1 MRLGLSAARVPR
13 LHLLAQAL
21 LTVID
26 WRSLCNSTT
35 KQLIETLF
43 RNGTVTVV
51 GIVLS
56 FSLSFLTQWANNP
69 LPWTLKDVPT
79 VVLIA
84 LGIVFQMISLHAL
97 LKLSSL
103 KEGAYNKANR
113 IFMIGVAITGSGIVA
128 AIIID
133 TVKLVGR

>member
-1 MRLGLSAARVPR
+1 MQLN
-13 LHLLAQAL
+13 
-21 LTVID
+21 D
-26 WRSLCNSTT
+26 DNE
-35 KQLIETLF
+35 QLIETLF

-69 LPWTLKDVPT
+69 LPWTIEDVPT
-79 VVLIA
+79 VFLIA

-103 KEGAYNKANR
+103 KEGIYNKANR
-113 IFMIGVAITGSGIVA
+113 IFMLGVATTGLGIVA

-133 TVKLVGR
+133 AVKLLR